1 MTTLTRLLVSFRPS
15 EWNEEAYVRGPPF
28 TTENTSGRVFLVPR
42 DDDVEVTLDGISTLL
57 GLKKRRQGHA
67 SYVVSRA
74 NAIKAL
80 REFDW
85 FVRRSWRNTD
95 LPPLWALIYLGETRR
110 WTQSETTLQTVA
122 DLAGLSPEEC
132 GEALG
137 RLFHSRFENGR
148 VQGLEE
154 YAGDKKL
161 VESVLE
167 RNLAELPTWTEETV
181 MAVLCSTAG
190 GSAAEIYE
198 SVLAQ
203 GLSVGAVYKV
213 LEHLK
218 AQGFVY
224 PARHFRVN
232 ERGPMREMLS
242 TDCRNCFYGFTNP
255 DLCLQDTLRQLDDV
269 LRRDYGRIPTR
280 EERSALYASMKAVP
294 YCSRTN
300 RRVLVSLR
308 LMHEIDMMT
317 KEGRVSS
324 LLKKIEQHYGVE
336 LPVKTL
342 SGPPE

>member
-1 MTTLTRLLVSFRPS
+1 
-15 EWNEEAYVRGPPF
+15 
-28 TTENTSGRVFLVPR
+28 VFLIPK
-42 DDDVEVTLDGISTLL
+42 DHDVEVTLDEVSPLL
-57 GLKKRRQGHA
+57 GLKKRRQGYT
-67 SYVVSRA
+67 SYLVSRTS
-74 NAIKAL
+74 AIKTL

-95 LPPLWALIYLGETRR
+95 LPPLWALIYLGEAKK
-110 WTQSETTLQTVA
+110 WTQSETSLQTVA
-122 DLAGLSPEEC
+122 NLAGLSLEEC
-132 GEALG
+132 GKALG
-137 RLFHSRFENGR
+137 RLFHASFENGR
-148 VQGLEE
+148 IQGLEE
-154 YAGDKKL
+154 YATDKKL
-161 VESVLE
+161 VEVILQ
-167 RNLAELPTWTEETV
+167 RNMTELPTWTEEMV

-190 GSAAEIYE
+190 GSATEIYE

-232 ERGPMREMLS
+232 QRGPMREMLS
-242 TDCRNCFYGFTNP
+242 ADCRNCFYGFTNP
-255 DLCLQDTLRQLDDV
+255 DMCLQDTLRQLDDV

-280 EERSALYASMKAVP
+280 EEKSALYTSMKAVP

-300 RRVLVSLR
+300 RRVLASLR

-324 LLKKIEQHYGVE
+324 LLKKIEKHYGVE
-336 LPVKTL
+336 LPVKTP
-342 SGPPE
+342 SGQPE